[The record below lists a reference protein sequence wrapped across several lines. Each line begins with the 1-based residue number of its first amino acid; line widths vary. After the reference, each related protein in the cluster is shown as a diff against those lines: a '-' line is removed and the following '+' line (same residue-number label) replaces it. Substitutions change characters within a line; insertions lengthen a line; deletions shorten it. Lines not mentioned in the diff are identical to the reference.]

1 VGNPDAMDEM
11 LEEIP
16 VGKIK
21 DNTII
26 LMRCN
31 ASRNNP
37 PDESSEPTSGRT
49 LVRAILRDLP

>member
-1 VGNPDAMDEM
+1 VGNPDAMGEM

-26 LMRCN
+26 LVRCN

-37 PDESSEPTSGRT
+37 QMNHLSLPVEEPWFEQS
-49 LVRAILRDLP
+49 